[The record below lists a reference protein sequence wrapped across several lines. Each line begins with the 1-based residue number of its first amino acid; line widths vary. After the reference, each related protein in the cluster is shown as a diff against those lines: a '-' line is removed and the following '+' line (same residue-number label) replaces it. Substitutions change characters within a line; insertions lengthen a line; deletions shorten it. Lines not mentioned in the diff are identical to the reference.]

1 MKFPTFLEMLMQFF
15 DHREIMD
22 NMKSLLKL
30 SAVEDSEAQKDC
42 FGFSKFH
49 SFTVFS
55 RRPLSNFN
63 NRKFFVICD
72 IVGVVQF

>member
-1 MKFPTFLEMLMQFF
+1 MNFLTFFEMLMKFI

-22 NMKSLLKL
+22 NMKGLLKL
-30 SAVEDSEAQKDC
+30 SAAEDSEAQKDC

-63 NRKFFVICD
+63 QINFFVNCD
-72 IVGVVQF
+72 VVGVVQF